1 MAPTPNDPTYVIL
14 PRGEGDTLTT
24 EANRIAS
31 EVTPSGLGFQ
41 TTHAGDLADH
51 ERQILREL
59 RELLPNNIIFP
70 EDGPFVVLKIA
81 GEDEARTSLMG
92 SCACRCGGG
101 DGGNCGGGG
110 SGG

>member
-1 MAPTPNDPTYVIL
+1 MAPAGDATYVIL

-24 EANRIAS
+24 AATRIAS
-31 EVTPSGLGFQ
+31 ELASSGVGFQ
-41 TTHAGDLADH
+41 TAPAADLADH
-51 ERQILREL
+51 ERQILTEL
-59 RELLPNNIIFP
+59 RALLPQNIVFP

-81 GEDEARTSLMG
+81 GEDDARESLMG